1 MSLYQPGDTVRI
13 RSDLE
18 TDKMYDSENGV
29 PGTFATQSML
39 RYAGRTVTI
48 KKAIQGASDDSWFYR
63 IKEDG
68 NEWWWCDGM
77 FVPVETKELSVDES
91 DWNGF
96 FSDYSQQKGGV

>member
-18 TDKMYDSENGV
+18 KDKMYDSENGAS
-29 PGTFATQSML
+29 GTFATPSML

-48 KKAIQGASDDSWFYR
+48 RGAIQGASDDSWFYR

-77 FVPVETKELSVDES
+77 FDHHEKDFAVDES
-91 DWNGF
+91 DWSGF

>member
-18 TDKMYDSENGV
+18 MDKMYDSENGAS
-29 PGTFATQSML
+29 GTFATSSML

-48 KKAIQGASDDSWFYR
+48 ERVYKGASDARFYK
-63 IKEDG
+63 IEEDG

-91 DWNGF
+91 DWSGF

>member
-18 TDKMYDSENGV
+18 ENKMYDSEYGE
-29 PGTFATQSML
+29 PGTFATPSML

-48 KKAIQGASDDSWFYR
+48 ERVYKGASDAQWFYK
-63 IKEDG
+63 IEEDG

-77 FVPVETKELSVDES
+77 FDYSERDLAVDES
-91 DWNGF
+91 DWSGF